1 MIGFI
6 KRKVYPGGWVHGDG
20 ISCQAVASISRLL
33 ECSTRTRKVLEVH
46 EKSDLVPAP
55 VHEEKNDCVPQ
66 SDHEIW
72 QKSDLSSR
80 SRSRSW
86 HIIIC
91 FNSRVEVT
99 NFDIS
104 QNISGMLNT
113 FGCSKLF
120 Y

>member
-1 MIGFI
+1 MADREFQSFQTATNIT
-6 KRKVYPGGWVHGDG
+6 VLH
-20 ISCQAVASISRLL
+20 
-33 ECSTRTRKVLEVH
+33 KVLEVH

-91 FNSRVEVT
+91 FKSRVEVT

-113 FGCSKLF
+113 FDCSKMCFIKKVSPEMPIFLSKW
-120 Y
+120 

>member
-1 MIGFI
+1 MFSLPFLILEI
-6 KRKVYPGGWVHGDG
+6 VGDKNATGEG
-20 ISCQAVASISRLL
+20 IELIFEHLRSFV
-33 ECSTRTRKVLEVH
+33 KVLEVH

-91 FNSRVEVT
+91 FKSRVEVT

>member
-1 MIGFI
+1 MTF
-6 KRKVYPGGWVHGDG
+6 D
-20 ISCQAVASISRLL
+20 ISNTIISLD
-33 ECSTRTRKVLEVH
+33 SSKVLEVH
-46 EKSDLVPAP
+46 VKSDLVPAP

-72 QKSDLSSR
+72 QKSDLSSH

-86 HIIIC
+86 HKIIC
-91 FNSRVEVT
+91 FKGRVEVT

>member
-1 MIGFI
+1 MSHVRGHPKWIITYIILKTF
-6 KRKVYPGGWVHGDG
+6 KN
-20 ISCQAVASISRLL
+20 L
-33 ECSTRTRKVLEVH
+33 KVLEVH

-55 VHEEKNDCVPQ
+55 VHKEKIDCVPK

-86 HIIIC
+86 NKITC
-91 FNSRVEVT
+91 FKSRVEVT
-99 NFDIS
+99 NFDIC

-113 FGCSKLF
+113 FGCNILF